1 MRSSCPIHF
10 SDHVKGATVLDVGC
24 GEGFVSRK
32 MTEMGAAKI
41 VGIDIS
47 TGMIDGATTHK
58 EKGRNEF
65 FLVGDAAELK
75 QQLTNQSAE
84 CNLMVRIKNTIV
96 ALIVSLLCLHALNQ
110 LMMHTL
116 LSFPDPPHFCPSN
129 QSLGPTSKSD
139 YLT

>member
-1 MRSSCPIHF
+1 
-10 SDHVKGATVLDVGC
+10 
-24 GEGFVSRK
+24 VSRK

-47 TGMIDGATTHK
+47 TGMIDGAMTHK

-84 CNLMVRIKNTIV
+84 CNLMVRNTIA
-96 ALIVSLLCLHALNQ
+96 ALFVSLLCLHALNQ
-110 LMMHTL
+110 
-116 LSFPDPPHFCPSN
+116 
-129 QSLGPTSKSD
+129 
-139 YLT
+139 